1 MHSVITDDPK
11 YINKV
16 LQTLRDKQRTVP
28 HTHTNKGAEGEEGGV
43 VEREVRE
50 MSLMEFRD
58 RVQKKTLQFDTE
70 I

>member
-1 MHSVITDDPK
+1 M
-11 YINKV
+11 NKV

-28 HTHTNKGAEGEEGGV
+28 HIHTKKGAEGEEREEGGV

-70 I
+70 IEISKIIEL